1 MIFLIKLVVN
11 GISCVIIQLKNIGGT
26 VKKLIFFLLF
36 ITIANTTYAFSKM
49 EGGDCK
55 SCHKITNEEA
65 TKILN
70 QLDPNIKVEKIGY
83 SEVSGIFEL
92 FVKDNKSKMG
102 VVYLD
107 FSKKYLIIGNVIDI
121 AAKKSLTE
129 ASMEEQRQIDVS
141 KISTKDALILGNK
154 NGKKK
159 IYIFSDPECPYCYK
173 LHQELEK
180 LIAEDKQVVAYIILF
195 GLDIHPNAQWK
206 SESIICKSKES
217 MEEAFKMLEM
227 SFQGK
232 EIPKI
237 NCGKNYADS
246 NKKQAS
252 SFGISGTPA
261 IVLSNGKVI
270 TGYRPKDE
278 LKKLLNS
285 K

>member
-1 MIFLIKLVVN
+1 M
-11 GISCVIIQLKNIGGT
+11 
-26 VKKLIFFLLF
+26 KKVLLF
-36 ITIANTTYAFSKM
+36 MFFISIANLGYAFSKM
-49 EGGDCK
+49 ENGDCK
-55 SCHKITNEEA
+55 SCHKITKEEA

-83 SEVSGIFEL
+83 SQVGGVYEL
-92 FVKDNKSKMG
+92 FVKDKQSKMG

-121 AAKKSLTE
+121 AGKKSLTE
-129 ASMEEQRQIDVS
+129 SAMEEQRIIDVN
-141 KISTKDALILGNK
+141 KISVKDALIMGNK

-180 LIAEDKQVVAYIILF
+180 LIMEDKQVVAYIILF

-206 SESIICKSKES
+206 AESIICKSKED

-246 NKKQAS
+246 NKKQANN
-252 SFGISGTPA
+252 FGISGTPA
-261 IVLSNGKVI
+261 IILPNGKVI
-270 TGYRPKDE
+270 SGYRPKDE

>member
-1 MIFLIKLVVN
+1 MKK
-11 GISCVIIQLKNIGGT
+11 IIL
-26 VKKLIFFLLF
+26 LFLLF
-36 ITIANTTYAFSKM
+36 FSIAKFSFAFSKM

-55 SCHKITNEEA
+55 SCHKITKEEA

-83 SEVSGIFEL
+83 SEVSGVFEL

-102 VVYLD
+102 IVYLD

-121 AAKKSLTE
+121 AGKKSLTE
-129 ASMEEQRQIDVS
+129 SALEEQRQIDVS
-141 KISTKDALILGNK
+141 KISVKDALIMGNK
-154 NGKKK
+154 NGTKKV
-159 IYIFSDPECPYCYK
+159 YVFSDPECPYCFK

-180 LIAEDKQVVAYIILF
+180 LIKEDKQLLVYIILF

-206 SESIICKSKES
+206 SESIICKSKEN
-217 MEEAFKMLEM
+217 MEEAIKMLEN
-227 SFQGK
+227 SYEGK
-232 EIPKI
+232 EIQKI

-246 NKKQAS
+246 NKKQAN

-261 IVLSNGKVI
+261 IVLPNGKVI
-270 TGYRPKDE
+270 SGYRTKDD
-278 LKKLLNS
+278 LKKMLNS